1 MADRNVLEQ
10 LLELKQLEAYK
21 ELTKKPDE
29 KKHTKWWVLNPIKL
43 WIIGILLYPIIGPMY
58 MKLILALWK

>member
-1 MADRNVLEQ
+1 MSDKSVLE
-10 LLELKQLEAYK
+10 ELIALRQLEAYK

-29 KKHTKWWVLNPIKL
+29 KKPTKWWVLNPIKL